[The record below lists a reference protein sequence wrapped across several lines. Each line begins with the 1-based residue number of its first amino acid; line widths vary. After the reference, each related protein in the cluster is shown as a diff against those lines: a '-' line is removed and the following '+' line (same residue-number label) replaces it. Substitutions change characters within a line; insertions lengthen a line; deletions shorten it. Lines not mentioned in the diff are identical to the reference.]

1 MYFDETNN
9 YFDVYKTD
17 LDNLTNIN
25 IENISFNR
33 ASQLRTPLDGLNK
46 GSMFSNIY
54 SKYKNHEYNLKINN
68 KRDEL
73 LLKIQ
78 YHNFALKDLNL
89 YLDIYPEDTKIL
101 KEYHTIKD
109 NLKKLKQEYEKEYE
123 LLCQNDITNKSKWVW
138 INNPWPWDKGGS
150 K

>member
-9 YFDVYKTD
+9 YFDIYKND
-17 LDNLTNIN
+17 LENLTNVN

-33 ASQLRTPLDGLNK
+33 ANVLRKPEDGLNK
-46 GSMFSNIY
+46 GSMFTNIY
-54 SKYKNHEYNLKINN
+54 SKYKNHEYNLKVNN

-89 YLDIYPEDTKIL
+89 YLDLYPNDTNML
-101 KEYHTIKD
+101 KEYHVINT
-109 NLKKLKQEYEKEYE
+109 NLKKLKEQYEKEYE
-123 LLCQNDITNKSKWVW
+123 LLLQNDITNKSKWVW
-138 INNPWPWDKGGS
+138 INNPWPWDKGGNN
-150 K
+150 